1 MLPKVLLRP
10 KSSMIVRRRSSK
22 AKDRLGAT
30 AETPLDPGYLLGTRP
45 NVYPPVAEEVA
56 QWHFDRRMLFAIPEN
71 LDDQPTPFVG
81 MYRHPHVLNR
91 TGPLNLRQSRHAVR
105 GNIDARRHLPFL
117 A

>member
-30 AETPLDPGYLLGTRP
+30 AETSLDPGYLLGTRP

-81 MYRHPHVLNR
+81 MYCHPHVLNR
-91 TGPLNLRQSRHAVR
+91 TGP
-105 GNIDARRHLPFL
+105 
-117 A
+117 